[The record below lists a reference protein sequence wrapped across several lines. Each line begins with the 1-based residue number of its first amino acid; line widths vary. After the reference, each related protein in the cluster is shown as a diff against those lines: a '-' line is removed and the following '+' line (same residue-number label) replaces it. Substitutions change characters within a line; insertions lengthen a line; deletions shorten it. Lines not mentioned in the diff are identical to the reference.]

1 MSHVSLDKE
10 SSLPATTAT
19 VAALRLTGGFS
30 SQVIWK
36 APCWFSEMERPF
48 EDLVWTVLIVE
59 RDDGRDLVSDV
70 VGEVVFEAGRKGV
83 GQLDDKWET
92 VVANV
97 DA

>member
-1 MSHVSLDKE
+1 
-10 SSLPATTAT
+10 
-19 VAALRLTGGFS
+19 
-30 SQVIWK
+30 
-36 APCWFSEMERPF
+36 MERPF

-92 VVANV
+92 VVTNV